1 LEEARCR
8 HCIDTLGGTG
18 YFSPTC
24 SPVGFVVIMPAAFG
38 AVPALLSLSSNTAPT
53 TARPDAYLIGTAGF
67 LLICLIGW
75 IFYEGERS
83 RRAHTL
89 IRATRRI
96 ASGDFDVPV
105 GVKGKDDFALLGSA
119 IGQMAQQLRL
129 RTNIL
134 RERQD
139 WFRMLL
145 ENGSDIILTLDRSW
159 LIGFA
164 SPSLP
169 HVLGWTPDQIARK
182 PLEEF
187 LHPGDVD
194 AVRVALAVTVRR
206 SGFGQPIAFR
216 FRHADGGWRSL
227 EATGNHPRDWPGKEH
242 IILTAR
248 DITARERLE
257 GQLRQAQ
264 KMEALGRFAG
274 GVAHDFN
281 NLLTAIQGYTSLL
294 MNDVGP
300 ADPRRED
307 LEEIRKASERAA
319 ALTRQ
324 ILAFSRRQVAD
335 PEPVNL
341 NGVIREMERLL
352 PRLIGEDIV
361 LESALDPGLDAV
373 HADPRQL
380 EQVIIN
386 LVLNARDAMPH
397 GGRLLV
403 QTANEFL
410 NENDSRVG
418 PDLPPGP
425 YIRLTVSDSGTGIEH
440 DIQGKI
446 FDPFFTTK
454 APGQGTGLGL
464 ATVYGIVKQSGGH
477 IGVESAP
484 QRGATFQI
492 HLPRIEGL
500 HLDQSPRL
508 CLQPGPRGSETI
520 LLVEDEE
527 AVRLFA
533 NKALEKQGYTVL
545 EARHGRDAL
554 DRLAEHSGPVHLV
567 ITDIVMPEMG
577 GSELAL
583 QMAREHPEVPIL
595 FLSGYSDGELTVRGL
610 GQGGAFLP
618 KPFTSD
624 GLARKVR
631 EVLG

>member
-1 LEEARCR
+1 MPRIKLAE
-8 HCIDTLGGTG
+8 TVTV
-18 YFSPTC
+18 TM
-24 SPVGFVVIMPAAFG
+24 PVVLR
-38 AVPALLSLSSNTAPT
+38 AVPALFSFSSHSAPA

-67 LLICLIGW
+67 LLVCLIAW
-75 IFYEGERS
+75 VVHERERS
-83 RRAHTL
+83 RRADSL

-96 ASGDFDVPV
+96 AGGDFDVPIALV
-105 GVKGKDDFALLGSA
+105 GTDDFALLGSA

-134 RERQD
+134 RDRQD

-169 HVLGWTPDQIARK
+169 QVLGWTPDQVARK
-182 PLEEF
+182 PLEGF
-187 LHPGDVD
+187 LHPGDLD
-194 AVRVALAVTVRR
+194 AVRFAIAATVRR
-206 SGFGQPIAFR
+206 SGFGEPIAFR
-216 FRHADGGWRSL
+216 FRHADGAWRSL
-227 EATGNHPRDWPGKEH
+227 EAMVNHPRDWPGKEH

-294 MNDVGP
+294 MNDLGL

-324 ILAFSRRQVAD
+324 ILVFSRRQVAE

-352 PRLIGEDIV
+352 PRLLGEDIA
-361 LESALDPGLDAV
+361 LESSLDPGLDAV
-373 HADPRQL
+373 HADPRHL
-380 EQVIIN
+380 EQVIMN
-386 LVLNARDAMPH
+386 LAVNARDAMPA
-397 GGRLLV
+397 GGRLLI

-410 NENDSRVG
+410 NESDPRVS

-425 YIRLTVSDSGTGIEH
+425 YIRLTVTDTGSGIEH
-440 DIQGKI
+440 EIQGKI

-454 APGQGTGLGL
+454 EPGQGTGLGL
-464 ATVYGIVKQSGGH
+464 ATVYGIVKQNGGH
-477 IGVESAP
+477 IEVESAP
-484 QRGATFQI
+484 DRGATFRV

-500 HLDQSPRL
+500 QLEQLPRL
-508 CLQPGPRGSETI
+508 GSEPGPRGSETI

-527 AVRLFA
+527 AVRVFA

-583 QMAREHPEVPIL
+583 EMAREHPEVPIL
-595 FLSGYSDGELTVRGL
+595 FLSGYSDGEIAARGL

-624 GLARKVR
+624 VLARKVR

>member
-1 LEEARCR
+1 MSAAAL
-8 HCIDTLGGTG
+8 L
-18 YFSPTC
+18 
-24 SPVGFVVIMPAAFG
+24 VI
-38 AVPALLSLSSNTAPT
+38 PALFAFASGAGRTAG
-53 TARPDAYLIGTAGF
+53 RPDLYLVGTAGF
-67 LLICLIGW
+67 FLICLIGW
-75 IFYEGERS
+75 MLYDRERS
-83 RRAHTL
+83 RRAHAL
-89 IRATRRI
+89 IRTTRRI
-96 ASGDFDVPV
+96 AGGDFDVPI
-105 GVKGKDDFALLGSA
+105 GLQGTDDFALLGSA

-129 RTNIL
+129 RTSIL
-134 RERQD
+134 RDRQD

-169 HVLGWTPDQIARK
+169 HVLGWTPDEVARE
-182 PLEEF
+182 PLERF

-194 AVRVALAVTVRR
+194 AVRVALATTVRR
-206 SGFGQPIAFR
+206 SGLGEPIAFR
-216 FRHADGGWRSL
+216 FRHTDGTWRSL
-227 EATGNHPRDWPGKEH
+227 EATVNHPRDWPGKEH
-242 IILTAR
+242 VILTAR
-248 DITARERLE
+248 DVTARERLE
-257 GQLRQAQ
+257 AQLRQAQ

-294 MNDVGP
+294 MNDLGP

-324 ILAFSRRQVAD
+324 ILAFSRRQVAE
-335 PEPVNL
+335 PETVNL

-352 PRLIGEDIV
+352 PRLMGEDIMV
-361 LESALDPGLDAV
+361 ESSLDPGLDAV

-380 EQVIIN
+380 EQVLMN
-386 LVLNARDAMPH
+386 LAVNARDAMPA
-397 GGRLLV
+397 GGRLRME
-403 QTANEFL
+403 TANEVL
-410 NENDSRVG
+410 PEDDPRVG

-425 YIRLTVSDSGTGIEH
+425 YIRLTVSDTGTGIEH
-440 DIQGKI
+440 EIQGKI

-454 APGQGTGLGL
+454 EPGQGTGLGL
-464 ATVYGIVKQSGGH
+464 ATVYGIVKQNGGH
-477 IGVESAP
+477 IEVESAP
-484 QRGATFQI
+484 ERGATFRI

-500 HLDQSPRL
+500 RLDHSPRL
-508 CLQPGPRGSETI
+508 CHEPGPRGSETI

-527 AVRLFA
+527 SVRVFA

-554 DRLAEHSGPVHLV
+554 NRLAEHSGSVHLV

-583 QMAREHPEVPIL
+583 EMARDHPEVPIL
-595 FLSGYSDGELTVRGL
+595 FLSGYSDGELAARGL
-610 GQGGAFLP
+610 GPGGAFLP

-624 GLARKVR
+624 VLARKVR

>member
-1 LEEARCR
+1 
-8 HCIDTLGGTG
+8 
-18 YFSPTC
+18 
-24 SPVGFVVIMPAAFG
+24 MPAVFRASL
-38 AVPALLSLSSNTAPT
+38 ALYSFPHSQDPAPT
-53 TARPDAYLIGTAGF
+53 TVHPNAYLIGTAAVF
-67 LLICLIGW
+67 LVCLIGW
-75 IFYEGERS
+75 IYYERERS
-83 RRAHTL
+83 HRAHAL

-96 ASGDFDVPV
+96 AGGDFDVPIELR
-105 GVKGKDDFALLGSA
+105 GKDDFAMLGSA
-119 IGQMAQQLRL
+119 IAQMAQQLRL

-134 RERQD
+134 RDRQE

-145 ENGSDIILTLDRSW
+145 ENGSDVILSLDRSW

-169 HVLGWTPDQIARK
+169 HVLGWNQDQVARK

-187 LHPGDVD
+187 VHPGDVD
-194 AVRVALAVTVRR
+194 AVRVALASTVRR
-206 SGFGQPIAFR
+206 SRFGEPVAFR
-216 FRHADGGWRSL
+216 FRHTDGGWRSL
-227 EATGNHPRDWPGKEH
+227 EATVNHPLDWPGKEQ
-242 IILTAR
+242 IIISAR

-294 MNDVGP
+294 MNDLGP

-324 ILAFSRRQVAD
+324 ILAFSRRQVAE

-341 NGVIREMERLL
+341 NGIIREMERLL
-352 PRLIGEDIV
+352 PRLLGENIELD
-361 LESALDPGLDAV
+361 SALDPGLDAV

-380 EQVIIN
+380 EQVLMN
-386 LVLNARDAMPH
+386 LAVNARDAMPG
-397 GGRLLV
+397 GGRLSIE
-403 QTANEFL
+403 TTNEYL
-410 NENDSRVG
+410 SESDPHVG

-425 YIRLTVSDSGTGIEH
+425 YIRLTVSDTGVGIEH
-440 DIQGKI
+440 EIQGKI

-454 APGQGTGLGL
+454 EPGQGTGLGL
-464 ATVYGIVKQSGGH
+464 ATVYGIIKQAGGH
-477 IGVESAP
+477 IEVESSP
-484 QRGATFQI
+484 NRGAIFRL

-500 HLDQSPRL
+500 HLDHSPRHSPE
-508 CLQPGPRGSETI
+508 PGPRGSETI

-527 AVRLFA
+527 AVRVFA

-554 DRLAEHSGPVHLV
+554 NRLAEHSGPVHLV
-567 ITDIVMPEMG
+567 ITDLVMPEMG

-583 QMAREHPEVPIL
+583 EMAREHPEVPIL
-595 FLSGYSDGELTVRGL
+595 FLSGYSDGELTTRGL

-624 GLARKVR
+624 VLARKVR

>member
-1 LEEARCR
+1 
-8 HCIDTLGGTG
+8 
-18 YFSPTC
+18 
-24 SPVGFVVIMPAAFG
+24 VV
-38 AVPALLSLSSNTAPT
+38 
-53 TARPDAYLIGTAGF
+53 
-67 LLICLIGW
+67 CLVAW
-75 IFYEGERS
+75 IFHERERS

-96 ASGDFDVPV
+96 ANGDFDVPV
-105 GVKGKDDFALLGSA
+105 SGPGTDDYALLGSA

-129 RTNIL
+129 RTTIL
-134 RERQD
+134 RDRQD

-159 LIGFA
+159 LIGFV

-169 HVLGWTPDQIARK
+169 HVLGWTPDQVARR

-194 AVRVALAVTVRR
+194 AVRFALAATVRR
-206 SGFGQPIAFR
+206 SGLGDPIGFR

-227 EATGNHPRDWPGKEH
+227 EATVNHPKDWPGKEH
-242 IILTAR
+242 FILTAR
-248 DITARERLE
+248 DITAREKLE

-281 NLLTAIQGYTSLL
+281 NLLTAIQGYTSLV
-294 MNDVGP
+294 MNEMGA

-307 LEEIRKASERAA
+307 LEEIRKASDRAA

-324 ILAFSRRQVAD
+324 ILAFSRRQVAER
-335 PEPVNL
+335 EPVNL
-341 NGVIREMERLL
+341 NGIIREMERLL
-352 PRLIGEDIV
+352 PRLLGDDIL
-361 LESALDPGLDAV
+361 LESALDTGLDAV

-380 EQVIIN
+380 EQVIMN
-386 LVLNARDAMPH
+386 LAVNARDAMLD

-410 NENDSRVG
+410 REEDPRVG

-425 YIRLTVSDSGTGIEH
+425 YIRLTVSDNGRGIAHE
-440 DIQGKI
+440 IQGKI

-454 APGQGTGLGL
+454 EPGQGTGLGL
-464 ATVYGIVKQSGGH
+464 ATVYGIVKQAGGH
-477 IGVESAP
+477 IEVESAP
-484 QRGATFQI
+484 DQGATFRI
-492 HLPRIEGL
+492 LLPRIEGMR
-500 HLDQSPRL
+500 LDHASRSCQE
-508 CLQPGPRGSETI
+508 PGPRGSETI

-527 AVRLFA
+527 AVRVFA
-533 NKALEKQGYTVL
+533 NKALEKQGYKVL
-545 EARHGRDAL
+545 EARHGREAL
-554 DRLAEHSGPVHLV
+554 HRLAEHPGPVHLV
-567 ITDIVMPEMG
+567 ITDMVMPEMG
-577 GSELAL
+577 GSELAFEI
-583 QMAREHPEVPIL
+583 ARERPELPIL
-595 FLSGYSDGELTVRGL
+595 FLSGYSDEDLVARGL
-610 GQGGAFLP
+610 QQGGAFLP

-624 GLARKVR
+624 VLARKVR

>member
-1 LEEARCR
+1 MPFVLRAVSA
-8 HCIDTLGGTG
+8 L
-18 YFSPTC
+18 FS
-24 SPVGFVVIMPAAFG
+24 F
-38 AVPALLSLSSNTAPT
+38 SSHSAPT
-53 TARPDAYLIGTAGF
+53 TARPDAYLIGTGGF
-67 LLICLIGW
+67 LLVCLTAW
-75 IFYEGERS
+75 VFYERERS
-83 RRAHTL
+83 RRADSL

-96 ASGDFDVPV
+96 ARGDFDVPIDLA
-105 GVKGKDDFALLGSA
+105 GTHDFALLGSA
-119 IGQMAQQLRL
+119 IGQMAEQLRL

-134 RERQD
+134 RDRQD

-164 SPSLP
+164 SPSLA
-169 HVLGWTPDQIARK
+169 HMLGWTPDQVARK
-182 PLEEF
+182 PLEGF
-187 LHPGDVD
+187 VHPGDTD
-194 AVRVALAVTVRR
+194 AVRVALATTVRR
-206 SGFGQPIAFR
+206 SGFGEPIAFR

-227 EATGNHPRDWPGKEH
+227 EAMANHPRDWPGKEQ

-248 DITARERLE
+248 DITSRERLE

-294 MNDVGP
+294 MNDLGP

-324 ILAFSRRQVAD
+324 ILAFSRRQVAE
-335 PEPVNL
+335 PEAVNL
-341 NGVIREMERLL
+341 NAVIREMERLL
-352 PRLIGEDIV
+352 PRLVGEEIAV
-361 LESALDPGLDAV
+361 ESALDPGLDAV

-380 EQVIIN
+380 EQVIMN
-386 LVLNARDAMPH
+386 LAVNARDAMPT
-397 GGRLLV
+397 GGRLLIE
-403 QTANEFL
+403 TANEFL
-410 NENDSRVG
+410 SESDSRVA

-425 YIRLTVSDSGTGIEH
+425 YIRLTVSDTGTGIAHE
-440 DIQGKI
+440 IQGKI

-454 APGQGTGLGL
+454 GPGQGTGLGL
-464 ATVYGIVKQSGGH
+464 ATVYGIIKQAGGQVE
-477 IGVESAP
+477 VESAP
-484 QRGATFQI
+484 DRGATFRV

-500 HLDQSPRL
+500 QLDQSPRL
-508 CLQPGPRGSETI
+508 GSEPGPRGSETI

-527 AVRLFA
+527 AVRVFA

-545 EARHGRDAL
+545 EACHGRDAL

-583 QMAREHPEVPIL
+583 EMAREHPEVPIL
-595 FLSGYSDGELTVRGL
+595 FLSGYSDGEIAVRGL

-624 GLARKVR
+624 VLARKVR